1 MALVSES
8 SSDLGL
14 GRDCRDVL
22 SDSCCSRCPMWRLLV
37 VYAGS
42 TCLAV
47 KAARKLSVSLSSFS
61 FQFLLSLTPVFVSC
75 CLEVC
80 DMPLVLILDF
90 RHCNFNFGFLNRRE
104 KNSHC
109 VLWYVDFPEM
119 GEICSCLPLI
129 SFFLVAFPE
138 LTCLGVNF
146 QKSGNSFCRLRVSDG
161 MSGDPSDREEGVGY
175 DDNDQGTAEASVEFH
190 VVRSSRANFLEAE
203 EVGTSQPRVSKKSK
217 GKDKTA
223 DVGGRPDDRDIK
235 ASRCTVGFLDA
246 VRVAF
251 SIPEEYELSV
261 IPEGQRLNN
270 TPPANTIML
279 TLEHLQSGIRFP
291 LSEEYQRLSAY
302 FKVPLSQIHPN
313 GVRHYSCFLKL
324 CQRTGVVDSMR
335 LFCCL
340 YLLSLK
346 DQNHFAYIRFRGER
360 KDVPGG
366 LFTGITDS
374 LRDFKEDYFRVTHPT
389 AFRGMINTWSSDCH
403 KPDKWFHTP
412 SPFESADIAK
422 LRDATPDGKK
432 AHADVLC
439 PKILVHLC
447 VFVLLLSPLFFY
459 FSRFARLALICC
471 FIRTD
476 LCPMLLSVNSI
487 DVSRLAG
494 KKRKR
499 PANRAPAPAPAPM
512 ARAAATAAT
521 PEASGVPRPEV
532 PENAAPAVGVSP
544 VPLRVQLP
552 GGIEVPVSAEPVGT
566 IPFINLDSTGTV
578 DGPVQKE
585 AAPRGDVPK
594 EAGPSSKGPRASL
607 ADLPPV
613 SSDSSTAASGPQ
625 TITRASFAEWVSRH
639 NDGARATL
647 NNLPI
652 AGDVARVTTL
662 PIDLAHYKTHRPE
675 NLLAVVS
682 SLCLQAAQVSYLA
695 DQNANKNE
703 VDLLLA
709 KNLLLSEQAKVRSA
723 EKRAADAEKKASDGA
738 ALVAKL
744 ELQLKNSED
753 RRSEDLEM
761 LGKLRNDVSRLETEK
776 AAEKEDFSKQL
787 ADVTR
792 RNELASQGL
801 RSSVED
807 LKKKLADAVARADK
821 AEVQVTEGATRE
833 ENLYEDFRKM
843 LYVGEVQVGEFIR
856 GRFGAD
862 VDVSDFKLDVVDL
875 HRRAKDLPEDYDIP
889 ADIEDYLADD
899 QGEGPN

>member
-1 MALVSES
+1 MSGES
-8 SSDLGL
+8 S
-14 GRDCRDVL
+14 
-22 SDSCCSRCPMWRLLV
+22 
-37 VYAGS
+37 
-42 TCLAV
+42 
-47 KAARKLSVSLSSFS
+47 
-61 FQFLLSLTPVFVSC
+61 
-75 CLEVC
+75 E
-80 DMPLVLILDF
+80 
-90 RHCNFNFGFLNRRE
+90 
-104 KNSHC
+104 
-109 VLWYVDFPEM
+109 
-119 GEICSCLPLI
+119 
-129 SFFLVAFPE
+129 
-138 LTCLGVNF
+138 
-146 QKSGNSFCRLRVSDG
+146 
-161 MSGDPSDREEGVGY
+161 REEGRGY
-175 DDNDQGTAEASVEFH
+175 DDDDQGTAEASVEFH
-190 VVRSSRANFLEAE
+190 VVRSSRANFSEAE
-203 EVGTSQPRVSKKSK
+203 EVGTSQPRVSKKAK

-235 ASRCTVGFLDA
+235 VSRCTVGFLDA

-324 CQRTGVVDSMR
+324 CRRTGVVDSMR

-389 AFRGMINTWSSDCH
+389 AFRGMISTWSSDCH

-422 LRDATPDGKK
+422 LRDAMPDGKK

-439 PKILVHLC
+439 PKVIFDFWKSSMPAGRSLYIY
-447 VFVLLLSPLFFY
+447 VFLFRDCFVVVVPSFFY
-459 FSRFARLALICC
+459 LSRLARLALIFC

-476 LCPMLLSVNSI
+476 LGPMFLSVNSI

-594 EAGPSSKGPRASL
+594 DAGPSSKGPRAPL

-647 NNLPI
+647 NELPI

-807 LKKKLADAVARADK
+807 LKKKLAEAVARADK
-821 AEVQVTEGATRE
+821 AEVQVAEGATRE

-875 HRRAKDLPEDYDIP
+875 HRRAKELPEDYDIP